1 MGGAFAS
8 LCFAELSIKGY
19 DTQLAS
25 LGDLYTFGA
34 PRVGRGDFAKPL
46 LAAVR
51 PPRNIGSSWR
61 IVNNKDYVPKVP
73 ASPPFPFSKDPF
85 IHVDAAYKIFPDKKP
100 KAEPSEIGTHPR
112 WSLPIA
118 ISPHCEAIV
127 TCYRVCIR
135 LTRIQTRQ
143 STTGL

>member
-19 DTQLAS
+19 GTQLAT

-51 PPRNIGSSWR
+51 PPKNIGSSWR

-73 ASPPFPFSKDPF
+73 VSPPFSKDPF
-85 IHVDAAYKIFPDKKP
+85 IHVNAACKIFPDKKP
-100 KAEPSEIGTHPR
+100 EAEPSEIDTNPR
-112 WSLPIA
+112 WSLPTA

-127 TCYRVCIR
+127 IC
-135 LTRIQTRQ
+135 
-143 STTGL
+143 